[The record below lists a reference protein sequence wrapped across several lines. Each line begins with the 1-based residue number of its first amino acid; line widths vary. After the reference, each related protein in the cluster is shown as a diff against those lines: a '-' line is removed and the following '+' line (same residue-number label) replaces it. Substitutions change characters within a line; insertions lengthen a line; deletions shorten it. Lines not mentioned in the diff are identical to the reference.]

1 MAQIPNLDNAPINL
15 ISIREQ
21 SQKELI
27 NILKNIQGKKCLVI
41 DPKLGDSLSL
51 IIQTSLLK
59 EHGVELRHLSADH
72 IQTDC
77 TKVVY
82 LVRSQPNLMRHIC
95 SNIHHDESK
104 GLQRE
109 YHVYFVPHR
118 TIVCEKVLEEEKL
131 HNMVTIE
138 EYPLYIVPMDEDVL
152 SFELDLA
159 YKECQV
165 DGDTSSLWHIAKA
178 IHKLEFS
185 FGVIPNL
192 RAKGKASMRV
202 ADILNRMQAEEPVNS
217 SDIIML
223 YSMVMPEINTLILL
237 DREFLNIKNGSI
249 ELDVSIMGLQQEGK
263 KKLNDKLFKEIWDL
277 NFEVVV
283 QILRQKATS
292 MKQDYTEMTTTSQS
306 VFELKDFVK
315 KLNSLPEI
323 TRHINLAQHLTT
335 FTSKPSFLGQLD
347 MEHTIVESQ
356 SYDICFDYIEEL
368 IHKQEPLTTV
378 LRLLILFFVTNYGR
392 ELLHS
397 YGFEH
402 ITTLNNLEK
411 AGLFKKQESRS
422 NQLTIKRA
430 LQLVVE
436 DTDIA
441 NPNDISYVF
450 SGYAPLSIRLI
461 QHAIRSGWRPVEEIL
476 KLLPGPHLETKR
488 GAFSN
493 SPSFDSL
500 SEISTGIAK
509 VSDGRRA
516 LCLLSLLEVL
526 PLQRFLL
533 FGFSEGM
540 AYDLI
545 IATTKIVNG
554 QTLVETFMEKLVLL
568 SILISPVPNPNS
580 RSRSLTLLHNKCIQI
595 EERGK
600 QGERGKRRETALA
613 GASPP
618 SPSLS
623 SVKGGEERAC
633 IQERRDAVCR
643 HRRRPGARHRAA
655 SRRRPVHGPTSLR
668 YCRRSVHKPSS
679 MGQNREE
686 RERDTRREAHDQ
698 PCRRQRR
705 GLPSPSS
712 RAATASL
719 LLSCST
725 AVVALCCCRVSPSR
739 RWRRKAR
746 QFCFC
751 LWVLESEKTPLPLLF
766 VGFKIIAATGITN
779 RKGEEAVFCCR
790 WCCHRTVEAIA
801 DYDFVIWL
809 LNVPNPAVLDIPES
823 STLRK
828 ILAVNFN
835 FLHMLVGDDL
845 LMFNAKRIER
855 VVLEYAGN
863 ALFLKSKV
871 QKQPIRQNPEV
882 TLCCDVRCKIV
893 GRSEEPNVYIS
904 NEQTTAA
911 ATLSFIQTSIS
922 WKHNFCLPVLVPSRD
937 PKSCESR
944 NPMCSKPTPAFKK
957 SQSVMDD
964 DLLLM
969 VRSGFAVAAVPVLAT
984 EGFVSK

>member
-27 NILKNIQGKKCLVI
+27 NILKNIRGKKCLVI

-109 YHVYFVPHR
+109 YHVYFVPRR
-118 TIVCEKVLEEEKL
+118 TVVCEKVLEEEKL
-131 HNMVTIE
+131 HNMVTIG

-192 RAKGKASMRV
+192 RAKGKASVRV

-217 SDIIML
+217 SDT
-223 YSMVMPEINTLILL
+223 VMPEINTLILL
-237 DREFLNIKNGSI
+237 DREVDMVTPLCSQLTYEGLLDEFLNIKNGSI
-249 ELDVSIMGLQQEGK
+249 ELDASIMGLQQEGK
-263 KKLNDKLFKEIWDL
+263 KTKVPLNSTDKLFKEIRDL

-306 VFELKDFVK
+306 VSELKDFVK

-378 LRLLILFFVTNYGR
+378 LRLLILFSVTNSGLPKKHFDYLRR

-422 NQLTIKRA
+422 NWLTIKRA

-436 DTDIA
+436 DTDTA

-500 SEISTGIAK
+500 SGVSTGIAK
-509 VSDGRRA
+509 VPDGRRA
-516 LCLLSLLEVL
+516 LVL
-526 PLQRFLL
+526 VVFVGGVTFAEISALRFLC
-533 FGFSEGM
+533 SQEGM

-554 QTLVETFMEKLVLL
+554 QTLVETFMEKL
-568 SILISPVPNPNS
+568 
-580 RSRSLTLLHNKCIQI
+580 
-595 EERGK
+595 G
-600 QGERGKRRETALA
+600 
-613 GASPP
+613 
-618 SPSLS
+618 
-623 SVKGGEERAC
+623 
-633 IQERRDAVCR
+633 
-643 HRRRPGARHRAA
+643 
-655 SRRRPVHGPTSLR
+655 
-668 YCRRSVHKPSS
+668 
-679 MGQNREE
+679 
-686 RERDTRREAHDQ
+686 
-698 PCRRQRR
+698 
-705 GLPSPSS
+705 
-712 RAATASL
+712 
-719 LLSCST
+719 
-725 AVVALCCCRVSPSR
+725 
-739 RWRRKAR
+739 
-746 QFCFC
+746 
-751 LWVLESEKTPLPLLF
+751 
-766 VGFKIIAATGITN
+766 
-779 RKGEEAVFCCR
+779 
-790 WCCHRTVEAIA
+790 
-801 DYDFVIWL
+801 
-809 LNVPNPAVLDIPES
+809 
-823 STLRK
+823 
-828 ILAVNFN
+828 
-835 FLHMLVGDDL
+835 
-845 LMFNAKRIER
+845 
-855 VVLEYAGN
+855 
-863 ALFLKSKV
+863 
-871 QKQPIRQNPEV
+871 
-882 TLCCDVRCKIV
+882 
-893 GRSEEPNVYIS
+893 
-904 NEQTTAA
+904 
-911 ATLSFIQTSIS
+911 
-922 WKHNFCLPVLVPSRD
+922 
-937 PKSCESR
+937 
-944 NPMCSKPTPAFKK
+944 
-957 SQSVMDD
+957 
-964 DLLLM
+964 
-969 VRSGFAVAAVPVLAT
+969 
-984 EGFVSK
+984 

>member
-27 NILKNIQGKKCLVI
+27 NILKNIRGKKCLVI

-82 LVRSQPNLMRHIC
+82 LVQSQPNLMRHIC

-109 YHVYFVPHR
+109 YHVYFVPRR
-118 TIVCEKVLEEEKL
+118 TVVCEKVLEEEKL
-131 HNMVTIE
+131 HNMVTIG

-192 RAKGKASMRV
+192 RAKGKASVRV

-217 SDIIML
+217 SD
-223 YSMVMPEINTLILL
+223 MVMPEINTLILL
-237 DREFLNIKNGSI
+237 DREVDMVTPLCSQLTYEGLLDEFLNIKNGSV
-249 ELDVSIMGLQQEGK
+249 ELDASIMGLQQEGK
-263 KKLNDKLFKEIWDL
+263 KTKVPLNSTDKLFKEIRDL

-306 VFELKDFVK
+306 VSELKDFVK

-378 LRLLILFFVTNYGR
+378 LRLLILFSVTNSGLPKKHFDYLRR

-422 NQLTIKRA
+422 NWLTIKRA

-436 DTDIA
+436 DTDTA

-450 SGYAPLSIRLI
+450 SGYAPFSIRLI

-500 SEISTGIAK
+500 SGVSTGIAK
-509 VSDGRRA
+509 VPDGRRA
-516 LCLLSLLEVL
+516 LVL
-526 PLQRFLL
+526 VVFVGGVTFAEISALRFLC
-533 FGFSEGM
+533 SQEGM

-554 QTLVETFMEKLVLL
+554 QTLVETFMEKL
-568 SILISPVPNPNS
+568 
-580 RSRSLTLLHNKCIQI
+580 
-595 EERGK
+595 
-600 QGERGKRRETALA
+600 
-613 GASPP
+613 
-618 SPSLS
+618 
-623 SVKGGEERAC
+623 GG
-633 IQERRDAVCR
+633 
-643 HRRRPGARHRAA
+643 
-655 SRRRPVHGPTSLR
+655 
-668 YCRRSVHKPSS
+668 
-679 MGQNREE
+679 
-686 RERDTRREAHDQ
+686 
-698 PCRRQRR
+698 
-705 GLPSPSS
+705 
-712 RAATASL
+712 
-719 LLSCST
+719 
-725 AVVALCCCRVSPSR
+725 
-739 RWRRKAR
+739 
-746 QFCFC
+746 
-751 LWVLESEKTPLPLLF
+751 
-766 VGFKIIAATGITN
+766 
-779 RKGEEAVFCCR
+779 
-790 WCCHRTVEAIA
+790 
-801 DYDFVIWL
+801 
-809 LNVPNPAVLDIPES
+809 
-823 STLRK
+823 
-828 ILAVNFN
+828 
-835 FLHMLVGDDL
+835 
-845 LMFNAKRIER
+845 
-855 VVLEYAGN
+855 
-863 ALFLKSKV
+863 
-871 QKQPIRQNPEV
+871 
-882 TLCCDVRCKIV
+882 
-893 GRSEEPNVYIS
+893 
-904 NEQTTAA
+904 
-911 ATLSFIQTSIS
+911 
-922 WKHNFCLPVLVPSRD
+922 
-937 PKSCESR
+937 
-944 NPMCSKPTPAFKK
+944 
-957 SQSVMDD
+957 
-964 DLLLM
+964 
-969 VRSGFAVAAVPVLAT
+969 
-984 EGFVSK
+984 